1 MMGTKWFFIG
11 CLFLTLV
18 GAVSIVATHMTT
30 YSVPLT
36 DDVREGYHVWV
47 SNGCEGCH
55 TLYGQG
61 GAFAPDLTHSLSQR
75 GETYLYE
82 FIANPS
88 AYHPNER
95 LMPRFTLKQTE
106 LKALVAYLSFV
117 QSHDLAQGVPLVV
130 VRGGSAR
137 PIANADNSASPDGDP
152 FARARTLFGQRCA
165 SCHSLEEGVVIVGPS
180 LWDLDYTAARRVIG
194 QTAREYVRNSIVNPS
209 DYVVEGYQDVMAK
222 NLGEMSA
229 DDLEALIDYLLTI
242 GARS

>member
-1 MMGTKWFFIG
+1 MIGTKWFFIA
-11 CLFLTLV
+11 CIFLTLV
-18 GAVSIVATHMTT
+18 GAGSIVATHVTS
-30 YSVPLT
+30 YSVPLS
-36 DDVREGYHVWV
+36 DEVRAGYQVWV
-47 SNGCEGCH
+47 AQGCEGCH

-106 LKALVAYLSFV
+106 LRALVAYLSFA
-117 QSHDLAQGVPLVV
+117 QAHDLAKGVPLVV
-130 VRGGSAR
+130 VRGGARTIASPNDDAR
-137 PIANADNSASPDGDP
+137 PESDP
-152 FARARTLFGQRCA
+152 FARARALFGQRCA
-165 SCHSLEEGVVIVGPS
+165 SCHSLEENVVIVGPS
-180 LWDLDYTAARRVIG
+180 LWDIGDTAARRVVG